1 MTDAEEL
8 AKVTA
13 QIKHAES
20 MAQIQVVC
28 MVIGGLILASSWF
41 RTVSADLG
49 NFAGTIALGAA
60 ILYWIGRKDLADLE
74 SRAANLRRLVAF
86 EMERAKNF

>member
-8 AKVTA
+8 VKVTA
-13 QIKHAES
+13 QIERAES

-28 MVIGGLILASSWF
+28 MVIGGLLLVSSWY

-49 NFAGTIALGAA
+49 NFAGTIGLGAA
-60 ILYWIGRKDLADLE
+60 VLYWIGRKDLADL
-74 SRAANLRRLVAF
+74 RARAENLRRLVAY
-86 EMERAKNF
+86 ERERAKNF